1 MPWDGLT
8 WIKLGALSY
17 AIGGI
22 PTAYLVTR
30 YVMGRD
36 IRSLGDFNSGAANV
50 FRNVGSRAGMLV
62 GAIDI
67 VKGAVAVVVVRILAD
82 NTGMEMMAG
91 VLALAGHN
99 WPVYMKFRGGRGAAT
114 SVGVLIAMLPLIA
127 LPIGALSL
135 VIFYYT
141 KRAIVPL
148 AIFLVAIPVLAWPSG
163 HSVSVAVY
171 ALAVPLM
178 VGLSH
183 VVSTRFLATTSPGD
197 PSEVQSLQE

>member
-1 MPWDGLT
+1 LT
-8 WIKLGALSY
+8 WISLGALSY

-30 YVMGRD
+30 YMMGRD

-50 FRNVGSRAGMLV
+50 FRNVGPRAGLAV

-67 VKGAVAVVVVRILAD
+67 VKGAVAVVVVRVLTD

-91 VLALAGHN
+91 IVALAGHN
-99 WPVYMKFRGGRGAAT
+99 WPVHMKFRGGRGAAT
-114 SVGVLIAMLPLIA
+114 AVGVLIAMLPVIA
-127 LPIGALSL
+127 LPIGALCL
-135 VIFYYT
+135 VVLYFN
-141 KRAIVPL
+141 KRAIIPL

-163 HSVSVAVY
+163 HSVAVAIY

-183 VVSTRFLATTSPGD
+183 VVSTRLLPTTATGD
-197 PSEVQSLQE
+197 AGEVPLPQE

>member
-8 WIKLGALSY
+8 WISLGVLSY

-30 YVMGRD
+30 YIMGRD

-50 FRNVGSRAGMLV
+50 FRNVGPRAGLAV

-67 VKGAVAVVVVRILAD
+67 VKGAAAVVVVRVLAD

-91 VLALAGHN
+91 IVALAGHN
-99 WPVYMKFRGGRGAAT
+99 WPVHMKFRGGRGAAT
-114 SVGVLIAMLPLIA
+114 AVGVLIAMLPVVA

-135 VIFYYT
+135 VVLYYT
-141 KRAIVPL
+141 RRAIIPL
-148 AIFLVAIPVLAWPSG
+148 AIFLIAIPVLAWPSG
-163 HSVSVAVY
+163 HSVAVARY

-183 VVSTRFLATTSPGD
+183 VVSTRLLASAPSGD
-197 PSEVQSLQE
+197 PGEVPLPQE

>member
-8 WIKLGALSY
+8 WISLGVLSY

-30 YVMGRD
+30 YIMGRD

-50 FRNVGSRAGMLV
+50 FRNVGARAGMAV

-67 VKGAVAVVVVRILAD
+67 MKGAVAVVVVRVLAD

-91 VLALAGHN
+91 ALALAGHN
-99 WPVYMKFRGGRGAAT
+99 WPVHMKFRGGRGAAT
-114 SVGVLIAMLPLIA
+114 AVGVLIAMLPLIA
-127 LPIGALSL
+127 LPIGALCL
-135 VIFYYT
+135 VILYYT

-148 AIFLVAIPVLAWPSG
+148 AVFLVALPVLAWPSG
-163 HSVSVAVY
+163 HSVAVAVY

-183 VVSTRFLATTSPGD
+183 VVSTRLLATTATGGD
-197 PSEVQSLQE
+197 VPLPQE